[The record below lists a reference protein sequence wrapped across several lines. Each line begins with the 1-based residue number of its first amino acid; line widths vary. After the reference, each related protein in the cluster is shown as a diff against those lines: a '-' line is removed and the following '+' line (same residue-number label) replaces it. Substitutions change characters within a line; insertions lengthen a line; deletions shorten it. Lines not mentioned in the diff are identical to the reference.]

1 MKTLKLQL
9 VKIMLSVLL
18 LFGFQYQDK
27 THIYDL
33 PQEEPTKVKVYLQRT
48 RIIGS
53 GKHLLIK

>member
-9 VKIMLSVLL
+9 AKIILGVLL
-18 LFGFQYQDK
+18 LFGCHSYEEVRL
-27 THIYDL
+27 YDL